1 MRVFVNQ
8 TVSELGIFVRNKQTV
23 FFTAAFPLLLMFMFG
38 SMGRD
43 WLGTGGINYLSF
55 LLGGMIGMAVLSSA
69 FENLSQHLVK
79 EREMGILKRLGGTP
93 LSKTTIL
100 LSKLTSAGI
109 IILIQALIL
118 VLVGVLFFGIEILG
132 NPFSFV
138 AILGLGIATFTSLGF
153 ALACLI
159 RSTSTAAVA
168 SHAVYIPM
176 LFACGAFCPIEAMPN
191 LMQQAGKLLP
201 LTYFLD
207 PLRDVITG
215 SELVKG
221 NIVAFCILLAWMIIG
236 FVISVAFFK
245 WE

>member
-1 MRVFVNQ
+1 MIVYVYQ
-8 TVSELGIFVRNKQTV
+8 TLSELKIFVRNKQTV

-38 SMGRD
+38 SMGSD
-43 WLGTGGINYLSF
+43 WLGTGGMTYQTF

-69 FENLSQHLVK
+69 FENLSQHMVK

-118 VLVGVLFFGIEILG
+118 VLVGVIFFGIEIRGSPYGFLG
-132 NPFSFV
+132 
-138 AILGLGIATFTSLGF
+138 IMGLGIATFTSMGF

-159 RSTSTAAVA
+159 KSTSTAAVA

-176 LFACGAFCPIEAMPN
+176 LFACGAFCPIEATPN

-207 PLRDVITG
+207 PLRDVICG
-215 SELVKG
+215 SELMEG
-221 NIVAFCILLAWMIIG
+221 NVVALCILLAWMAVG
-236 FVISVAFFK
+236 FMISVVFFR